1 MIKFNDKLSNEAQPT
16 CGNHLLSAAYL
27 MAGKYYYSKGGSSET
42 IEKDTPIEEQVD
54 LGEYIAVKIKG
65 FDYGAFAVF
74 DKKRILEK
82 PRTRNIIYRKKPCH
96 CQRDGWGKTEWMAG
110 VPIYCKS
117 VYDGGACPLIKQTAN
132 LFECNY
138 QNALVKDYVKMCN
151 LNEIEVERI
160 TVSL

>member
-82 PRTRNIIYRKKPCH
+82 PRTRNIIYRKKNLAIVKGM
-96 CQRDGWGKTEWMAG
+96 DGEKLNGWQ
-110 VPIYCKS
+110 VFLFI
-117 VYDGGACPLIKQTAN
+117 AN
-132 LFECNY
+132 LFMM
-138 QNALVKDYVKMCN
+138 AVLV
-151 LNEIEVERI
+151 R
-160 TVSL
+160 